1 MAGAMVITGGGRGI
15 GAAVAR
21 LAADAGYAVAVNYRR
36 RADEAEALAGAI
48 SGAGGRALAIQA
60 DVAHERDVARLFD
73 RAVEELGTL
82 TALVT
87 CAGLTGPAG
96 RLAEVASDTLRTV
109 LEVNVLGCMLCCR
122 EAVRHMSTGGKG
134 GIVNISSA
142 AATLGS
148 PDRYVWYAASKAAVD
163 SFTMGLAQ
171 EVIAAGIRVNAVSPG
186 IVDTAIHEAAGE
198 RSRIVEIAARTPIGR
213 MAHVSEIAR
222 AVLWLLSD
230 AASYCVGTNLRV
242 AGGR

>member
-1 MAGAMVITGGGRGI
+1 MPGMMIVTGGGRGI

-21 LAADAGYAVAVNYRR
+21 LAADAGYAVAINYRR
-36 RADEAEALAGAI
+36 RADEAETLAGAI
-48 SGAGGRALAIQA
+48 GDAGGRALAIQA
-60 DVAHERDVARLFD
+60 DVANKRHVTRLFE

-96 RLAEVASDTLRTV
+96 RLAEAATDTLRTV

-122 EAVRHMSTGGKG
+122 EAVRHMSDNGGA
-134 GIVNISSA
+134 IVNVSSG

-148 PDRYVWYAASKAAVD
+148 PNRYVWYAASKAAVD
-163 SFTMGLAQ
+163 GFTLGLAQ
-171 EVIAAGIRVNAVSPG
+171 EVIGAGIRVNAVSPG
-186 IVDTAIHEAAGE
+186 IVDTDIHEAAGE
-198 RSRIVEIAARTPIGR
+198 RGRILELATRTPIGR
-213 MAHVSEIAR
+213 MAHVDEIAH